1 VIPPNHQ
8 SPESAP
14 RFTWKLAAQILCVL
28 AIFAF
33 LGWQLTKNWQEVQR
47 YHWQLRLGWAAAAVA
62 LVLIALAADIFIWNL
77 TLGKLGGRLTF
88 RQAAPIYMLA
98 FVARYLPGKVA
109 SLATRL
115 LLTERQGVSRA
126 QALGSILTELLLR
139 VVAALLVFAG
149 SLPFWSQT
157 GRLSQAY
164 PLFILIPIGLA
175 VLHPRVLQ
183 WLLDLSLRRLK
194 REPVKVPFKFSDIL
208 LLLALL
214 CLRWVGYGFG
224 FYCLVGAV
232 TPALQ
237 SQVITLIG
245 MAAAVWAVG
254 FLSVI
259 APGGLG
265 LSEGLL
271 AYLLAQYLP
280 VGVATIIALLS
291 RVWILV
297 GESIWLAVALGWGG
311 KIALGEKRQ
320 GV

>member
-1 VIPPNHQ
+1 M
-8 SPESAP
+8 
-14 RFTWKLAAQILCVL
+14 LG
-28 AIFAF
+28 IFAF
-33 LGWQLTKNWQEVQR
+33 LGWQLSKNWQEVQK
-47 YHWQLRLGWAAAAVA
+47 YHWQLRPDWAAAAVI
-62 LVLIALAADIFIWNL
+62 LLLIALAADIFIWNL
-77 TLGKLGGRLTF
+77 TLRKLGGRLTF
-88 RQAAPIYMLA
+88 RQAAPIYMIA

-109 SLATRL
+109 SLAARL

-126 QALGSILTELLLR
+126 RALGSILAELLLR

-149 SLPFWSQT
+149 TLPFWSQT
-157 GRLSQAY
+157 GKLSQAY
-164 PLFILIPIGLA
+164 PLFVLIPLGLA

-194 REPVKVPFKFSDIL
+194 REPIKIPFTFSDIL

-214 CLRWVGYGFG
+214 CLRWVEYGLG
-224 FYCLVGAV
+224 FYCLAGAV
-232 TPALQ
+232 TPALHG
-237 SQVITLIG
+237 QVIALTG
-245 MAAAVWAVG
+245 MAAATWAVG

-280 VGVATIIALLS
+280 LGVATIIALLS
-291 RVWILV
+291 RVWMLV

-311 KIALGEKRQ
+311 RIALGEKRL
-320 GV
+320 GI